1 MKNLIKL
8 HQFVNKGCDIKEIF
22 IDGDTINMI
31 EEKGIGAS
39 ISLINLKNSLEVEES
54 PSEIHRLINKDPMDE
69 EEDISKN
76 GISRKEIREIVGE
89 EIHKNIPW
97 IKDFVKTI
105 TKDKMKEG
113 AEEFKK
119 YVRNEMK
126 EQKWNDWWGSL
137 DGHD

>member
-126 EQKWNDWWGSL
+126 EQKWNDWWDSL